1 MLSTSKFARLQ
12 HVQNTGYAVDPI
24 WQSKTWKKSIEI
36 HNQNLNCQRKADTMI
51 CFGAVLQSISE
62 TEIEIAK
69 GVQYYRQTEIAFGK

>member
-1 MLSTSKFARLQ
+1 
-12 HVQNTGYAVDPI
+12 
-24 WQSKTWKKSIEI
+24 
-36 HNQNLNCQRKADTMI
+36 MI